1 MVDKENL
8 WDDDMEYS
16 SEDMNDSEFD
26 DESSSFDDNE
36 YSDESYDEDDYGDY
50 DENEEDDEEDYD
62 AKDSSKNKKNNQL
75 ILLIIALLLL
85 GLAGFLVMS
94 KMNSGDQISDAG
106 DISNNSSMEQTFGGE
121 SSGGNSESGNA
132 ASTEEMGDMF
142 FEQAGGNSSDMMSF
156 DFNNNDGSAQVETND
171 NEKVATVTDAN
182 NNASTSNEDL
192 FGSSDGINISAGTE
206 NNDIIV
212 SYDKDKVVRENPFKP
227 PVYVKQK
234 EVHDNKVVVNNTQFE
249 IIEPPTASVPDENLT
264 RILQTQVSGI
274 LYDEQSPSAIVNL
287 NGVDTFVKVGDK
299 LSGYKIQSITQDKV
313 QVNYKNNSYVASVG
327 ELFVRGQLEKQRAVA
342 DLEHKFAGRYKNEK
356 AQ

>member
-16 SEDMNDSEFD
+16 QEDVNDSEYEESASFD
-26 DESSSFDDNE
+26 DE
-36 YSDESYDEDDYGDY
+36 YSEQGYDEEDYGDY
-50 DENEEDDEEDYD
+50 DEDEEDDEDEDYD
-62 AKDSSKNKKNNQL
+62 ADKSSKNKKNNQL
-75 ILLIIALLLL
+75 LLLIIALLLL

-106 DISNNSSMEQTFGGE
+106 DINSNSSMEQTFGGE
-121 SSGGNSESGNA
+121 SLGGNSEQGNA

-156 DFNNNDGSAQVETND
+156 DFNNNDGSAQVATND

-182 NNASTSNEDL
+182 NNPPLSQDDL
-192 FGSSDGINISAGTE
+192 FGSSDGVNISSGTE

-212 SYDKDKVVRENPFKP
+212 SYDKEKVVRENPFKP

-299 LSGYKIQSITQDKV
+299 LSGYKIQSITEDKV